1 MLRVLASHP
10 QLQFFRGGSSPAHRR
25 AYVEGVVASLLW
37 AGRGW
42 RRGVLHGRQFLA
54 LELEALLEQ
63 LEDPEQDLNLV
74 PHFSYDQFFVLYVK
88 FVALDTTEVCRIFTL
103 HTAHCTLHTAHCTL
117 HTAH

>member
-54 LELEALLEQ
+54 LELEALLDFLYTGCDRETSRNSSRGSSFFRR
-63 LEDPEQDLNLV
+63 QDRKK
-74 PHFSYDQFFVLYVK
+74 D
-88 FVALDTTEVCRIFTL
+88 
-103 HTAHCTLHTAHCTL
+103 
-117 HTAH
+117 